1 MNSAHDNDLEIVIA
15 FKTIYI
21 NEYSIFLIDAGTK
34 RKTKVSFR
42 LELPHVWELPITG
55 LFINSSF
62 SLSIKL
68 LIIADPAAENIKAI
82 REKRVD
88 LKSGAPL
95 VAITIP
101 VKPVIPTLKIIFGF
115 DNEIIALR
123 YFIC

>member
-1 MNSAHDNDLEIVIA
+1 
-15 FKTIYI
+15 
-21 NEYSIFLIDAGTK
+21 
-34 RKTKVSFR
+34 
-42 LELPHVWELPITG
+42 
-55 LFINSSF
+55 
-62 SLSIKL
+62 